1 MKQISSRCTTLV
13 LMTLAAITLAAN
25 VAYADPAT
33 DEQVAELKKAVAEAE
48 TTQTSAQGAYDEQLA
63 KGKPFRDKISELRT
77 EIAKAT
83 AGLRSAEKDL
93 PAKTEAAKKAVA
105 DRDAQQGVVNTAA
118 EAAKGAAGTDKAAET
133 QKALDEAQAKLAELN
148 KGVETS
154 AAMQKELEEIIAKS
168 KATLEKAPE
177 EIKTQEAELAK
188 LKPADDETQ
197 QKLATA
203 TAIRIEKQQGLETAL
218 ATRGEFVSF
227 SKEIAPVFAKRCL
240 ACHNARVA
248 KGRYNM
254 ESFAGIIKGGEIG
267 DTVINGKP
275 DDSHL
280 VSVIVDG
287 SMPQDADP
295 LTNAQIDSIEKWIT
309 LGAVLDAGL
318 SPDAPLSS
326 IMPKLPQPPAPEKY
340 HVAIPVT
347 AVAISP
353 DGSLVASSGYHE
365 VLIWDAQ
372 NGELVRRISN
382 VAERTYG
389 LQFSPDGKLLAV
401 AAGTPGE
408 YGEMKLFDPSNGA
421 LVKDPL
427 SSSDCVYCVAFSPDG
442 AHVATGGADR
452 SIRIFG
458 TSSGEQ
464 ERLIEDHADWVMGI
478 AWSPDGKKLASA
490 SRDKTSKVFDATTGE
505 SQITFSAHG
514 DAVFGVQF
522 STDGSQI
529 ITSGRDKQIRIWGT
543 ADAKQA
549 KAVGGFGN
557 EIYGLQLTP
566 DGRLFSA
573 CADMLAKEHKLDGTE
588 VRKFSGHTDWVYS
601 LAFNPANNKL
611 VTGSWDGEVRLWNAA
626 DGQMLLK
633 FVAAPGLAV
642 AGK

>member
-1 MKQISSRCTTLV
+1 MTHIHPRSLTYFFLAIFIST
-13 LMTLAAITLAAN
+13 AN
-25 VAYADPAT
+25 LFADPAT
-33 DEQVAELKKAVAEAE
+33 DEQVANFRTAVTTAEQE
-48 TTQTSAQGAYDEQLA
+48 QSAAKSAYDEQLA
-63 KGKPFRDKISELRT
+63 KGKPFRDKVTELRT

-93 PAKTEAAKKAVA
+93 PPKTEAAKKAVA
-105 DRDAQQGVVNTAA
+105 DRDAQQAVVNQAA
-118 EAAKGAAGTDKAAET
+118 EAAKAAVGTDKAAET
-133 QKALDEAQAKLAELN
+133 EKAHKDAEAKLAELN
-148 KGVETS
+148 KAVETS
-154 AAMQKELEEIIAKS
+154 AAMQKELEDAIAKY
-168 KATLEKAPE
+168 KETLTKAPE
-177 EIKTQEAELAK
+177 DIKVQEAELAK

-197 QKLATA
+197 QKLAVA
-203 TAIRIEKQQGLETAL
+203 TSTRVEKQQALEGAL

-254 ESFAGIIKGGEIG
+254 ESFAGIVKGGEVG
-267 DTVINGKP
+267 DTVISGKP

-280 VSVIVDG
+280 VTVIVDG

-295 LTNAQIDSIEKWIT
+295 LTESQIASVEKWIS

-340 HVAIPVT
+340 RVAIPVT

-353 DGSLVASSGYHE
+353 DGNLVASSGYHE
-365 VLIWDAQ
+365 VLLWNAA
-372 NGELVRRISN
+372 NGELIRRISN
-382 VAERTYG
+382 VAERTYA

-408 YGEMKLFDPSNGA
+408 YGEMKLFDPATGQ

-427 SSSDCVYCVAFSPDG
+427 SSSDSVYCVAFSPDG
-442 AHVATGGADR
+442 TRVATGGADR

-458 TSSGEQ
+458 VASGQQ

-490 SRDKTSKVFDATTGE
+490 SRDKTSKVFDAATGE
-505 SQITFSAHG
+505 SQVTFSAHG

-522 STDGSQI
+522 TPNGEQI
-529 ITSGRDKQIRIWGT
+529 ITSGRDKQIRIWNV
-543 ADAKQA
+543 ANAQQA
-549 KAVGGFGN
+549 KAIGGFGN
-557 EIYGLQLTP
+557 EVYGLQLTG

-573 CADMLAKEHKLDGTE
+573 SADMQVREHKLDGTE
-588 VRKFSGHTDWVYS
+588 VRKMSGHTDWVYS
-601 LAFNPANNKL
+601 LAFHPAGNKI
-611 VTGSWDGEVRLWNAA
+611 VSGSWDGEVRLWNAA

-633 FVAAPGLAV
+633 FVAAPGIAV

>member
-1 MKQISSRCTTLV
+1 MKQIFTRCTTLV
-13 LMTLAAITLAAN
+13 LMTLAAVTMTPTAQAE
-25 VAYADPAT
+25 PAT
-33 DEQVAELKKAVAEAE
+33 DAQVQELKTAVQAAE
-48 TTQTSAQGAYDEQLA
+48 TAQNAAQAAYDEQLA
-63 KGKPFRDKISELRT
+63 KGKPFRDKIAELRT

-93 PAKTEAAKKAVA
+93 PPKTEAAKKAVT
-105 DRDAQQGVVNTAA
+105 DRDAQQAVVNTAA

-133 QKALDEAQAKLAELN
+133 EKALKDAEAKLAELN
-148 KGVETS
+148 KAVETS
-154 AAMQKELEEIIAKS
+154 AVMQKELEEIIAKS
-168 KATLEKAPE
+168 KDTLAKAPE

-188 LKPADDETQ
+188 LKPAEDDTQ
-197 QKLATA
+197 QKLVAATA
-203 TAIRIEKQQGLETAL
+203 TRIEKQRGLEGAL
-218 ATRGEFVSF
+218 ETRGEFVSF
-227 SKEIAPVFAKRCL
+227 SKEIAPVFSKRCL

-254 ESFAGIIKGGEIG
+254 ESFAGIIKGGEVG
-267 DTVINGKP
+267 GTVISGKP

-280 VSVIVDG
+280 VSVVVDG

-295 LTNAQIDSIEKWIT
+295 LTNGQIDAIEKWIT

-365 VLIWDAQ
+365 VLIWNAQ

-408 YGEMKLFDPSNGA
+408 YGEMKLFDPSNGQ

-427 SSSDCVYCVAFSPDG
+427 SSSDSVYCVAFSPDG
-442 AHVATGGADR
+442 SRIATGGADR

-458 TSSGEQ
+458 TSTGEQ

-490 SRDKTSKVFDATTGE
+490 SRDKTSKVFDASTGE
-505 SQITFSAHG
+505 SQVTFSAHG

-522 STDGSQI
+522 SPKGDQV

-549 KAVGGFGN
+549 KAIGGFGN
-557 EIYGLQLTP
+557 EVYGLQLTA

-573 CADMLAKEHKLDGTE
+573 SADMTAREHKLDGAE
-588 VRKFSGHTDWVYS
+588 VRKFSGHADWVYS
-601 LAFNPANNKL
+601 LAFNASANKL

>member
-1 MKQISSRCTTLV
+1 MSQIYSRIVALLLFTVAGLV
-13 LMTLAAITLAAN
+13 CFAQPS
-25 VAYADPAT
+25 YADPAT
-33 DEQVAELKKAVAEAE
+33 DEQVAALRKGVEEADAVQGTLKA
-48 TTQTSAQGAYDEQLA
+48 AYDEQIA
-63 KGKPFRDKISELRT
+63 KGKPFRDKITELRT

-93 PAKTEAAKKAVA
+93 PAKTEAAKKAVT
-105 DRDAQQGVVNTAA
+105 DRDAQQAVVNKAA
-118 EAAKGAAGTDKAAET
+118 EAAKAAVGTDKAAET
-133 QKALDEAQAKLAELN
+133 DKLLKEAEAKLAELN
-148 KGVETS
+148 KGVETT
-154 AAMQKELEEIIAKS
+154 AAMQKELEDVIAKS
-168 KATLEKAPE
+168 KEIQAKAPE
-177 EIKTQEAELAK
+177 EIKVQEAELAK

-197 QKLATA
+197 QKLAAA
-203 TAIRIEKQQGLETAL
+203 TTTRIDRQKELEAAL

-254 ESFAGIIKGGEIG
+254 ESFAGIVKGGEVG
-267 DTVINGKP
+267 GTVVGGKP

-280 VSVIVDG
+280 VTVLVDG

-295 LTNAQIDSIEKWIT
+295 LTEQQIDAVEKWIS

-318 SPDAPLSS
+318 SPEAPLSS

-340 HVAIPVT
+340 RVAIPVT

-353 DGSLVASSGYHE
+353 DATMVASSGYHE
-365 VLIWDAQ
+365 VLIWNAQ
-372 NGELVRRISN
+372 NGELIRRIAN

-408 YGEMKLFDPSNGA
+408 YGEMKLFDPATGQ

-427 SSSDCVYCVAFSPDG
+427 SSSDSVYCVAFSPDG
-442 AHVATGGADR
+442 ARIATGGADR

-458 TSSGEQ
+458 TASGQQ
-464 ERLIEDHADWVMGI
+464 EKLIEDHADWVMGI

-522 STDGSQI
+522 SPNGEQI

-543 ADAKQA
+543 ANAQQA

-557 EIYGLQLTP
+557 EVYGLTVTA
-566 DGRLFSA
+566 DGRVFSA
-573 CADMLAKEHKLDGTE
+573 SADMTAREHKLDGAE
-588 VRKFSGHTDWVYS
+588 VRKFAGHTDWVYS
-601 LAFNPANNKL
+601 LAFNAPANKL

-633 FVAAPGLAV
+633 FTAAPGLAV